1 MEKNQNPEIKTIT
14 LTILGDPKSGK
25 STLAKSILG
34 TKEDNKIGGQVKNG
48 FIEVKGKKFILQI
61 NECNSPDR
69 ATEIIKE
76 SNLIILCF
84 RADDQSTFHNLFDWV
99 ELFDKTEVTDY
110 FLLGN
115 NYNEPYFPINDIE
128 IECKE
133 FNECNKVPYVF
144 VKIVDFSCEDAV
156 QITLKSIIESNKFSM
171 KTSKVD
177 KNGESCFIF

>member
-1 MEKNQNPEIKTIT
+1 MEKNQNSETKTIT
-14 LTILGDPKSGK
+14 LTIFGDPKTGK
-25 STLAKSILG
+25 STLSKSILSS
-34 TKEDNKIGGQVKNG
+34 KEENKIGSQAKKGL
-48 FIEVKGKKFILQI
+48 IEVKGKKFVLQI

-69 ATEIIKE
+69 AVEMVKE

-84 RADDQSTFHNLFDWV
+84 RADDQGSFHNLFDWV

-128 IECKE
+128 TECKE
-133 FNECNKVPYVF
+133 FNDCNKVPYVF
-144 VKIVDFSCEDAV
+144 VRILDFNAEVEV
-156 QITLKSIIESNKFSM
+156 QSTLKTIIDSNKFSM

-177 KNGESCFIF
+177 KNGESCVIF